1 MHDTVNLKTM
11 SLNVE
16 ISDKKDTYR
25 LGAKQKLKKIIKK
38 TQKLLKKSQQKSE
51 NIYNKT
57 VSNTI
62 YI

>member
-1 MHDTVNLKTM
+1 MHDTVNIKTM

-51 NIYNKT
+51 NIYKKT